1 MTLIE
6 LKRFY
11 HIQKVILEHGLDEV
25 LPAQLQPLPAR
36 ILRKSVFWLRNKHPE
51 KSAAERIKLALQ
63 QLGPVFIKF
72 GQMLSTRRDLLPDE
86 FAQQLAL
93 LQDQVPPF
101 DSLLAA
107 QQIEQALGQ
116 PITDIFDDFDLV
128 PLASASIAQ
137 VHTATLKS
145 NGAEVVIK
153 IIRPNIEPV
162 IRADTQLM
170 KRLAKVLLALVPES
184 SRLRPL
190 EVVSDYEKTILDELN
205 LEREGVN
212 ATRLRRNFLDSKE
225 LYVPEI
231 YAEFSHKNMLVME
244 RIYGIPVSDI
254 AALEAQGTNMKL
266 LAERGVETFFTQVF
280 RDSFFHADMHP
291 GNVFV
296 SYETPEDPRWIG
308 IDCGIVGTLNRE
320 DKRYLAENLLAF
332 FHRDYRKV
340 AELHVDSGWVPSSVD
355 VNDFEFAIRTVCEPI
370 FEKPL
375 AEISFGHVLVNLFA
389 TARKFDMTVQPQLV
403 LLQKT
408 LLYIEGLGRQL
419 YPQLDLWDTA
429 KPFLERWI
437 KEQMGPQAVFSA
449 VKQRAPFWAEK
460 LPELPE
466 LLFDTLTKAGKQ
478 QVKLERLFVQAELFS
493 QRQSQSGK
501 GRYLLTVGG
510 VIMVCAAIVYQPQTQ
525 MLATILAG
533 SATVLL
539 ALGWYKL
546 K

>member
-1 MTLIE
+1 MTLVE

-11 HIQKVILEHGLDEV
+11 HIQKVFLEYGIDEL
-25 LPAQLQPLPAR
+25 LPAQLQPLSAR
-36 ILRKSVFWLRNKHPE
+36 LFRKSIFWIKNQHVE
-51 KSAAERIKLALQ
+51 KSPAERIKLALQ

-72 GQMLSTRRDLLPDE
+72 GQMLSTRRDLLPQE
-86 FAQQLAL
+86 FAEQLAM

-101 DSLLAA
+101 DSQLAM
-107 QQIEQALGQ
+107 QQIKSALGQ
-116 PITDIFDDFDLV
+116 SIDDVFDDFDPV

-137 VHTATLKS
+137 VHTAKLKS
-145 NGAEVVIK
+145 NGEEVVIK
-153 IIRPNIEPV
+153 IIRPDIEPI

-170 KRLAKVLLALVPES
+170 KRLSKVLLKLVPEAV
-184 SRLRPL
+184 RLRPL
-190 EVVSDYEKTILDELN
+190 EVVIDYEKTILDELN
-205 LEREGVN
+205 LEREAAN
-212 ATRLRRNFLDSKE
+212 AIQLRRNFLDSKE

-231 YAEFSHKNMLVME
+231 YPDFTHKNMIVME

-340 AELHVDSGWVPSSVD
+340 AELHVDSGWVPSYVD
-355 VNDFEFAIRTVCEPI
+355 VNDFEFAIRTVCDPI

-429 KPFLERWI
+429 KPFLENWV

-466 LLFDTLTKAGKQ
+466 LVFDTLTKATKQ
-478 QVKLERLFVQAELFS
+478 QAKLDTLFTQAEQFT
-493 QRQSQSGK
+493 QQQAYANK
-501 GRYLLTVGG
+501 GRYLLSCGG
-510 VIMVCAAIVYQPQTQ
+510 VLMICAAIVYNPDTTS
-525 MLATILAG
+525 LATTLASIG
-533 SATVLL
+533 SGLL
-539 ALGWYKL
+539 IVGWFKL

>member
-1 MTLIE
+1 MTVVE

-11 HIQKVILEHGLDEV
+11 HIQKIVLEYGLDEL
-25 LPAQLQPLPAR
+25 LPTQLKPLSAR
-36 ILRKSVFWLRNKHPE
+36 LARKSIFWIKNQHSD
-51 KSAAERIKLALQ
+51 KSSAERVKLALQ

-72 GQMLSTRRDLLPDE
+72 GQMLSTRRDLLPQE
-86 FAQQLAL
+86 FAEQLAM

-101 DSLLAA
+101 DSQLAM
-107 QQIEQALGQ
+107 QQIELALGK
-116 PITDIFDDFDLV
+116 PITDVFDDFDPI

-137 VHTATLKS
+137 VHTAKLKS
-145 NGAEVVIK
+145 NNEEVVIK
-153 IIRPNIEPV
+153 IIRPDIEP
-162 IRADTQLM
+162 IISADTQLM
-170 KRLAKVLLALVPES
+170 KRLSKVLLKLVPEAV
-184 SRLRPL
+184 RLRPL
-190 EVVSDYEKTILDELN
+190 EVVLDYEKTILDELN
-205 LEREGVN
+205 LEREAAN
-212 ATRLRRNFLDSKE
+212 ATQLRRNFLDSKE

-231 YAEFSHKNMLVME
+231 YPDYSHKNMIVME

-296 SYETPEDPRWIG
+296 DYRTPEDPRWIG

-340 AELHVDSGWVPSSVD
+340 AELHVDSGWVPSYVD
-355 VNDFEFAIRTVCEPI
+355 VNDFEFAIRTVCDPI

-429 KPFLERWI
+429 KPFLERWV

-466 LLFDTLTKAGKQ
+466 LVFDTLTKATKQ
-478 QVKLERLFVQAELFS
+478 QAKLDKLFTQAEQFT
-493 QRQSQSGK
+493 QNQAQSGK
-501 GRYLLTVGG
+501 GRYLLSVGG
-510 VIMVCAAIVYQPQTQ
+510 VIMLCAAIVYHPDSTS
-525 MLATILAG
+525 LALTLASIG
-533 SATVLL
+533 FGITVL
-539 ALGWYKL
+539 GWFKL

>member
-1 MTLIE
+1 MTLVE

-11 HIQKVILEHGLDEV
+11 YIQKVVLEYGLDEL
-25 LPAQLQPLPAR
+25 LPAQLQPLSAR
-36 ILRKSVFWLRNKHPE
+36 LCRKSIFWIKNQHAE
-51 KSAAERIKLALQ
+51 KSPAERIKLALQ

-72 GQMLSTRRDLLPDE
+72 GQMLSTRRDLLPQE
-86 FAQQLAL
+86 FAEQLAM

-101 DSLLAA
+101 DSQLAM
-107 QQIEQALGQ
+107 QQIELALGTS
-116 PITDIFDDFDLV
+116 IDDVFDDFDPV

-137 VHTATLKS
+137 VHTAKLKS
-145 NGAEVVIK
+145 NGEEVVIK
-153 IIRPNIEPV
+153 IIRPDIEPI

-170 KRLAKVLLALVPES
+170 KRLSKVLLKLVPEAA
-184 SRLRPL
+184 RLRPL
-190 EVVSDYEKTILDELN
+190 EVVLDYEKTILDELN
-205 LEREGVN
+205 LDREAAN
-212 ATRLRRNFLDSKE
+212 TIQLRRNFLDSKE

-231 YAEFSHKNMLVME
+231 YPDFTHKNMIVME

-340 AELHVDSGWVPSSVD
+340 AELHVDSGWVPSYVD
-355 VNDFEFAIRTVCEPI
+355 VNDFEFAIRTVCDPI

-429 KPFLERWI
+429 KPFLERWV

-466 LLFDTLTKAGKQ
+466 LVFDTLTKATKQ
-478 QVKLERLFVQAELFS
+478 QAKLDKLFTQAEQFT
-493 QRQSQSGK
+493 QNHTQSGK
-501 GRYLLTVGG
+501 GRYLLSVGG
-510 VIMVCAAIVYQPQTQ
+510 VIMICAAIVYNPDSTS
-525 MLATILAG
+525 LAFSLASVG
-533 SATVLL
+533 FGLT
-539 ALGWYKL
+539 ALGWFKL

>member
-1 MTLIE
+1 MTLVE

-11 HIQKVILEHGLDEV
+11 HIQKVVLEYGIDEL
-25 LPAQLQPLPAR
+25 LPAQLQPLSAR
-36 ILRKSVFWLRNKHPE
+36 LFRKSIFWIKNQHSE
-51 KSAAERIKLALQ
+51 KSPAERIKLTLQ

-72 GQMLSTRRDLLPDE
+72 GQMLSTRRDLLPQE
-86 FAQQLAL
+86 FAEQLAM

-101 DSLLAA
+101 DSQLAM
-107 QQIEQALGQ
+107 QQIESALGQ
-116 PITDIFDDFDLV
+116 SIDDVFDNFDPV

-137 VHTATLKS
+137 VHTAKLKS
-145 NGAEVVIK
+145 NGEDVVIK
-153 IIRPNIEPV
+153 IIRPDIEPI

-170 KRLAKVLLALVPES
+170 KRLSKVLLKLVPEVT
-184 SRLRPL
+184 RLRPL
-190 EVVSDYEKTILDELN
+190 EVVLDYEKTILDELN
-205 LEREGVN
+205 LEREAAN
-212 ATRLRRNFLDSKE
+212 AIQLRRNFLDSKE

-231 YAEFSHKNMLVME
+231 YPDFSHKNMIVME

-340 AELHVDSGWVPSSVD
+340 AELHVDSGWVPSYVD
-355 VNDFEFAIRTVCEPI
+355 VNDFEFAIRTVCDPI

-429 KPFLERWI
+429 KPFLENWV

-466 LLFDTLTKAGKQ
+466 LVFDTLTKATKQ
-478 QVKLERLFVQAELFS
+478 QAKLDTLFTQAERFT
-493 QRQSQSGK
+493 QQQAYANK
-501 GRYLLTVGG
+501 GRYLLSCGG
-510 VIMVCAAIVYQPQTQ
+510 VLMICAAIVYNPDTTS
-525 MLATILAG
+525 LATTLASIG
-533 SATVLL
+533 SGLL
-539 ALGWYKL
+539 IVGWCKL
-546 K
+546 R

>member
-1 MTLIE
+1 MKLVE

-11 HIQKVILEHGLDEV
+11 YIQKVVLEYGLDEL
-25 LPAQLQPLPAR
+25 LPTQLQPLSAR
-36 ILRKSVFWLRNKHPE
+36 LCRKSIFWIKNKHTD
-51 KSAAERIKLALQ
+51 KSPAERIKLALQ

-72 GQMLSTRRDLLPDE
+72 GQMLSTRRDLLPQE
-86 FAQQLAL
+86 FAEQLAM

-101 DSLLAA
+101 DSQLAM
-107 QQIEQALGQ
+107 QQIEQALGKS
-116 PITDIFDDFDLV
+116 IDDVFDDFDPV

-137 VHTATLKS
+137 VHTAKLKS
-145 NGAEVVIK
+145 NGEEIVIK
-153 IIRPNIEPV
+153 IIRPDIEPI

-170 KRLAKVLLALVPES
+170 KRLSKVLLKLVPEAA
-184 SRLRPL
+184 RLRPL
-190 EVVSDYEKTILDELN
+190 EVVLDYEKTILDELN
-205 LEREGVN
+205 LEREAAN
-212 ATRLRRNFLDSKE
+212 TIQLRRNFLDSKE

-231 YAEFSHKNMLVME
+231 YPDFTHKNMIVME

-254 AALEAQGTNMKL
+254 TALEAQGTNMKL

-340 AELHVDSGWVPSSVD
+340 AELHVDSGWVPSYVD
-355 VNDFEFAIRTVCEPI
+355 VNDFEFAIRTVCDPI

-389 TARKFDMTVQPQLV
+389 TARKFEMTVQPQLV

-429 KPFLERWI
+429 KPFLERWV

-466 LLFDTLTKAGKQ
+466 LVFDTLTKATKQ
-478 QVKLERLFVQAELFS
+478 QAKLDKLFTQAEQFT
-493 QRQSQSGK
+493 QQQAYANK
-501 GRYLLTVGG
+501 GRYLLSCGG
-510 VIMVCAAIVYQPQTQ
+510 VLMICAAIVYNPDTSS
-525 MLATILAG
+525 LASTLASIG
-533 SATVLL
+533 SGLL
-539 ALGWYKL
+539 IVGWFKL

>member
-478 QVKLERLFVQAELFS
+478 QVKLERLFVQAEQFS

>member
-1 MTLIE
+1 MTVVE

-11 HIQKVILEHGLDEV
+11 HIQKIVLEYGIDEL
-25 LPAQLQPLPAR
+25 LPTQLQPLSAR
-36 ILRKSVFWLRNKHPE
+36 LLRKSIFWIKNQHVD
-51 KSAAERIKLALQ
+51 KSPAERIKLALQ

-72 GQMLSTRRDLLPDE
+72 GQMLSTRRDLLPQA
-86 FAQQLAL
+86 FAEQLAM

-101 DSLLAA
+101 DSQLAM
-107 QQIEQALGQ
+107 QQIELALGQ
-116 PITDIFDDFDLV
+116 PIDDVFDDFDPV

-137 VHTATLKS
+137 VHTAKLKP
-145 NGAEVVIK
+145 NHADVVIK
-153 IIRPNIEPV
+153 IIRPDIEPI

-170 KRLAKVLLALVPES
+170 KRLSKVLLKLVPEAT
-184 SRLRPL
+184 RLRPL
-190 EVVSDYEKTILDELN
+190 EVVLDYEKTILDELN
-205 LEREGVN
+205 LEREAAN
-212 ATRLRRNFLDSKE
+212 ATQLRRNFLDSKE

-231 YAEFSHKNMLVME
+231 YADYSHKNMIVME

-296 SYETPEDPRWIG
+296 DYKTPEDPRWIG

-340 AELHVDSGWVPSSVD
+340 AELHVDSGWVPSHVD
-355 VNDFEFAIRTVCEPI
+355 VNDFEFAIRTVCDPI

-375 AEISFGHVLVNLFA
+375 ADISFGHVLVNLFA

-429 KPFLERWI
+429 KPFLERWV

-466 LLFDTLTKAGKQ
+466 LVFDTLTKATKQ
-478 QVKLERLFVQAELFS
+478 QAKLDKLFTQAEQFT
-493 QRQSQSGK
+493 QNQAQSGK
-501 GRYLLTVGG
+501 GRYLLSVGG
-510 VIMVCAAIVYQPQTQ
+510 VIMLCAAIVYNSDST
-525 MLATILAG
+525 
-533 SATVLL
+533 SL
-539 ALGWYKL
+539 ALTLASIGSGITVFGWFKL

>member
-101 DSLLAA
+101 DSVLAER
-107 QQIEQALGQ
+107 QIELALGK
-116 PITDIFDDFDLV
+116 PIAAVFDNFDSV

-137 VHTATLKS
+137 VHTANLKS
-145 NGAEVVIK
+145 TGAEVVIK
-153 IIRPNIEPV
+153 VIRPDIEPI

-231 YAEFSHKNMLVME
+231 YAEYSHKNILVME

-254 AALEAQGTNMKL
+254 TALQAQGTNMKL

-478 QVKLERLFVQAELFS
+478 QIKMERLFVQAEQFS
-493 QRQSQSGK
+493 QRQSQSAK

-510 VIMVCAAIVYQPQTQ
+510 VIMVCAAIVYQPQTET
-525 MLATILAG
+525 LAVALVAC
-533 SATVLL
+533 ATVLL
-539 ALGWYKL
+539 TLGWYKL

>member
-11 HIQKVILEHGLDEV
+11 HIQKVILEYGIDEL
-25 LPAQLQPLPAR
+25 LPVKLQPLSVR
-36 ILRKSVFWLRNKHPE
+36 LFRKSIFWLKNKHAD
-51 KSAAERIKLALQ
+51 KSPAERIKLALQ

-72 GQMLSTRRDLLPDE
+72 GQMLSTRRDLLPQE
-86 FAQQLAL
+86 FAEQLAM

-101 DSLLAA
+101 DSKLAM
-107 QQIEQALGQ
+107 QEIESALGKS
-116 PITDIFDDFDLV
+116 IDDVFDDFDMV

-137 VHTATLKS
+137 VHTAKLKS
-145 NGAEVVIK
+145 NGEEVVIK
-153 IIRPNIEPV
+153 IIRPDIEPI

-170 KRLAKVLLALVPES
+170 KRLSKVLLKLVPEAA
-184 SRLRPL
+184 RLRPL
-190 EVVSDYEKTILDELN
+190 EVVMDYEKTILDELN
-205 LEREGVN
+205 LEREAAN
-212 ATRLRRNFLDSKE
+212 TIQLRRNFLDSKE

-231 YAEFSHKNMLVME
+231 YPDFTHKNMIVME

-254 AALEAQGTNMKL
+254 AALKAQGTNMKL

-340 AELHVDSGWVPSSVD
+340 AELHVDSGWVPSYVD
-355 VNDFEFAIRTVCEPI
+355 VNDFEFAIRTVCDPI

-429 KPFLERWI
+429 KPFLERWV

-466 LLFDTLTKAGKQ
+466 LVFDTLTKATKQ
-478 QVKLERLFVQAELFS
+478 QAKLDKLFTQAEQFT
-493 QRQSQSGK
+493 QNQAQSGK
-501 GRYLLTVGG
+501 GRYLLSVGG
-510 VIMVCAAIVYQPQTQ
+510 VIMICAAIVYNPDSTS
-525 MLATILAG
+525 LAFNLASFG
-533 SATVLL
+533 FGLT
-539 ALGWYKL
+539 ALGWFKL

>member
-1 MTLIE
+1 MKWIE
-6 LKRFY
+6 IKRFY
-11 HIQKVILEHGLDEV
+11 QIQKVILEHGIDEL

-36 ILRKSVFWLRNKHPE
+36 LFRKSIFWLKNQHPS
-51 KSAAERIKLALQ
+51 KLPAERIKLALQ
-63 QLGPVFIKF
+63 LLGPVFIKF

-86 FAQQLAL
+86 YAEQLAM

-101 DSLLAA
+101 DSLLAK
-107 QQIEQALGQ
+107 QQIELALGK
-116 PITDIFDDFDLV
+116 PITDVFDDFDMT

-137 VHTATLKS
+137 VHTAKLKH

-153 IIRPNIEPV
+153 IIRPDIEPI

-170 KRLAKVLLALVPES
+170 KRLSCLLVSLVPEAA
-184 SRLRPL
+184 RLRPL
-190 EVVSDYEKTILDELN
+190 DVVIDYEKTILDELN
-205 LEREGVN
+205 LRREGAN
-212 ATRLRRNFLDSKE
+212 TIQLRRNFLDSKE

-231 YAEFSHKNMLVME
+231 YSDYTHENMLVME

-296 SYETPEDPRWIG
+296 SYETPDDPKWIG
-308 IDCGIVGTLNRE
+308 IDCGIVGSLNRD

-340 AELHVDSGWVPSSVD
+340 AELHVDSGWVPANVD
-355 VNDFEFAIRTVCEPI
+355 VNDFEFAIRTVCDPI

-429 KPFLERWI
+429 KPFLERWV

-449 VKQRAPFWAEK
+449 IKQRAPFWAEK

-466 LLFDTLTKAGKQ
+466 LVFDTLTKANKQ
-478 QVKLERLFVQAELFS
+478 QVKFDKLFTQAEQISLH
-493 QRQSQSGK
+493 QTQDGK
-501 GRYLLTVGG
+501 GRYLLSVGG
-510 VIMVCAAIVYQPQTQ
+510 VVMICAAIVYNPETSV
-525 MLATILAG
+525 LAMTLAG
-533 SATVLL
+533 AGVVLL
-539 ALGWYKL
+539 ALGWRKL
-546 K
+546 A

>member
-1 MTLIE
+1 MTVVE

-11 HIQKVILEHGLDEV
+11 HIQKIVLEYGLDEL
-25 LPAQLQPLPAR
+25 LPTQLKPLSAR
-36 ILRKSVFWLRNKHPE
+36 LARKSIFWIKNQHAD
-51 KSAAERIKLALQ
+51 KSSAERVKLALQ

-72 GQMLSTRRDLLPDE
+72 GQMLSTRRDLLPQA
-86 FAQQLAL
+86 FAEQLAM

-101 DSLLAA
+101 DSQLAM
-107 QQIEQALGQ
+107 QQIELALGK
-116 PITDIFDDFDLV
+116 PITDVFDDFDPI

-137 VHTATLKS
+137 VHTAKLKS
-145 NGAEVVIK
+145 NNEEVVIK
-153 IIRPNIEPV
+153 IIRPDIEPI

-170 KRLAKVLLALVPES
+170 KRLSRVLLKLVPEAV
-184 SRLRPL
+184 RLRPL
-190 EVVSDYEKTILDELN
+190 EVVLDYEKTILDELN
-205 LEREGVN
+205 LEREAAN
-212 ATRLRRNFLDSKE
+212 ATQLRRNFLDSKE

-231 YAEFSHKNMLVME
+231 YPDYSHKNMIVME

-296 SYETPEDPRWIG
+296 DYRTPEDPRWIG

-340 AELHVDSGWVPSSVD
+340 AELHVDSGWVPSHVD
-355 VNDFEFAIRTVCEPI
+355 VNDFEFSIRTVCDPI

-429 KPFLERWI
+429 KPFLERWV

-466 LLFDTLTKAGKQ
+466 LVFDTLTKATKQ
-478 QVKLERLFVQAELFS
+478 QAKLDKLFTQAEQFT
-493 QRQSQSGK
+493 QNQAQSGK
-501 GRYLLTVGG
+501 GRYLLSVGG
-510 VIMVCAAIVYQPQTQ
+510 VIMLCAAIVYNPDSAS
-525 MLATILAG
+525 LALTLASIG
-533 SATVLL
+533 FGVTVL
-539 ALGWYKL
+539 GWFKL

>member
-11 HIQKVILEHGLDEV
+11 HIQKVILEYGLDEL
-25 LPAQLQPLPAR
+25 LPEQLQPLPAR
-36 ILRKSVFWLRNKHPE
+36 LFRKSIFWLKNQHTD
-51 KSAAERIKLALQ
+51 KSSAERIKLALQ

-72 GQMLSTRRDLLPDE
+72 GQMLSTRRDLLPQE
-86 FAQQLAL
+86 FAEQLAM

-101 DSLLAA
+101 DSQLAI
-107 QQIEQALGQ
+107 QQIESALGQ
-116 PITDIFDDFDLV
+116 PISAVFDDFDVV

-137 VHTATLKS
+137 VHTAKLKS
-145 NGAEVVIK
+145 NGDEVVIK
-153 IIRPNIEPV
+153 IIRPDIEPI

-170 KRLAKVLLALVPES
+170 KRLSKVLLTLVPEAE
-184 SRLRPL
+184 RLRPL
-190 EVVSDYEKTILDELN
+190 EVVLDYEKTILDELN
-205 LEREGVN
+205 LEREAAN
-212 ATRLRRNFLDSKE
+212 AIQLRRNFLDSKE

-231 YAEFSHKNMLVME
+231 YPDFSHKNMIVME

-340 AELHVDSGWVPSSVD
+340 AELHVDSGWVPSHVD
-355 VNDFEFAIRTVCEPI
+355 VNDFEFAIRTVCDPI

-429 KPFLERWI
+429 KPFLEHWV

-466 LLFDTLTKAGKQ
+466 LVFDTLTKATKQ
-478 QVKLERLFVQAELFS
+478 QAKLDKLFS
-493 QRQSQSGK
+493 QAEQFTQQQGK
-501 GRYLLTVGG
+501 SNKARYLLSCGG
-510 VIMVCAAIVYQPQTQ
+510 VVMLCAAIVYNPDATS
-525 MLATILAG
+525 LATTLASLG
-533 SATVLL
+533 TGLL
-539 ALGWYKL
+539 LVGWFKL

>member
-1 MTLIE
+1 MTLVE

-11 HIQKVILEHGLDEV
+11 YIQKVVLEYGLDEL
-25 LPAQLQPLPAR
+25 LPTQLKPLSAR
-36 ILRKSVFWLRNKHPE
+36 LCRKSIFWIKNKHTE
-51 KSAAERIKLALQ
+51 KSPAERIKLALQ

-72 GQMLSTRRDLLPDE
+72 GQMLSTRRDLLPQE
-86 FAQQLAL
+86 FAEQLAM

-101 DSLLAA
+101 DSQLAM
-107 QQIEQALGQ
+107 QQIEQALGKS
-116 PITDIFDDFDLV
+116 IDAVFDDFDPV

-137 VHTATLKS
+137 VHTAKLKS
-145 NGAEVVIK
+145 NGEEIVIK
-153 IIRPNIEPV
+153 IIRPDIEPI

-170 KRLAKVLLALVPES
+170 KRLSKVLLKLVPEAA
-184 SRLRPL
+184 RLRPL
-190 EVVSDYEKTILDELN
+190 EVVLDYEKTILDELN
-205 LEREGVN
+205 LEREAAN
-212 ATRLRRNFLDSKE
+212 TIQLRRNFLDSKE

-231 YAEFSHKNMLVME
+231 YPDFTHKNMIVME

-254 AALEAQGTNMKL
+254 TALEAQGTNMKL

-340 AELHVDSGWVPSSVD
+340 AELHVDSGWVPSYVD
-355 VNDFEFAIRTVCEPI
+355 VNDFEFAIRTVCDPI

-389 TARKFDMTVQPQLV
+389 TARKFEMTVQPQLV

-429 KPFLERWI
+429 KPFLEHWV

-466 LLFDTLTKAGKQ
+466 LVFDTLTKATKQ
-478 QVKLERLFVQAELFS
+478 QAKLDKLFFQAEQFT
-493 QRQSQSGK
+493 QQQGHANK
-501 GRYLLTVGG
+501 GRYLLSCGG
-510 VIMVCAAIVYQPQTQ
+510 VLMICAAIVYNPETSS
-525 MLATILAG
+525 LASTLASIG
-533 SATVLL
+533 LGLL
-539 ALGWYKL
+539 IVGWFKL

>member
-1 MTLIE
+1 MTLVE

-11 HIQKVILEHGLDEV
+11 YIQKVVLEYGLDE
-25 LPAQLQPLPAR
+25 LFPTQLQPLSAR
-36 ILRKSVFWLRNKHPE
+36 LCRKSIFWIKNKHTE
-51 KSAAERIKLALQ
+51 KSPAERIKLALQ

-72 GQMLSTRRDLLPDE
+72 GQMLSTRRDLLPQE
-86 FAQQLAL
+86 FAEQLAM

-101 DSLLAA
+101 DSQLAM
-107 QQIEQALGQ
+107 QQIEQALGKS
-116 PITDIFDDFDLV
+116 IDAVFDDFDPA

-137 VHTATLKS
+137 VHTAKLKS
-145 NGAEVVIK
+145 NGEEIVIK
-153 IIRPNIEPV
+153 IIRPDIEPI

-170 KRLAKVLLALVPES
+170 KRLSKVLLKLVPEAA
-184 SRLRPL
+184 RLRPL
-190 EVVSDYEKTILDELN
+190 EVVLDYEKTILDELN
-205 LEREGVN
+205 LEREAAN
-212 ATRLRRNFLDSKE
+212 TIQLRRNFLDSKE

-231 YAEFSHKNMLVME
+231 YPDFTHKNMIVME

-254 AALEAQGTNMKL
+254 TALEAQGTNMKL

-340 AELHVDSGWVPSSVD
+340 AELHVDSGWVPSYVD
-355 VNDFEFAIRTVCEPI
+355 VNDFEFAIRTVCDPI

-389 TARKFDMTVQPQLV
+389 TARKFEMTVQPQLV

-429 KPFLERWI
+429 KPFLEHWV

-466 LLFDTLTKAGKQ
+466 LVFDTLTKATKQ
-478 QVKLERLFVQAELFS
+478 QAKLDKLFFQAEQFT
-493 QRQSQSGK
+493 QQQGHANK
-501 GRYLLTVGG
+501 GRYLLSCGG
-510 VIMVCAAIVYQPQTQ
+510 VLMICAAIVYNPETSS
-525 MLATILAG
+525 LASTLASIG
-533 SATVLL
+533 LGLL
-539 ALGWYKL
+539 IVGWFKL